1 MHKGVLTAAAAYVL
15 WGFLPLY
22 FKLVHDVP
30 AVETTAHRVVWS
42 FLFVVVVMLVR
53 RQFPALRANLNRRTV
68 LIYLGAATLLAV
80 NWLIYVYGVTSGF
93 VVETSLGYF
102 INPLV
107 NVLLGMLFLR
117 EKLRLAQWLPV
128 TLAAL
133 GVAYLTFSVGTLPWI
148 ALALAFTFGFYGLVK
163 KVAPL
168 GSLHGL
174 MLEMTLLLVPAVA
187 YLAYLEARGTAVFIH
202 GGLSISVLL
211 LLLGIVTAVPLLLFA
226 SGARQ
231 VPLST
236 LGLLQYIAPT
246 LQFLTGVWLYGE
258 PFTPARMVGFGIIW
272 LALAIFSIEG
282 FNARRRAMQAAQAEA
297 NLPVMGR

>member
-1 MHKGVLTAAAAYVL
+1 MTKGILPAAAAYVL

-22 FKLVHDVP
+22 FKFVHDVP
-30 AVETTAHRVVWS
+30 GVQTTAHRVVWS
-42 FLFVVVVMLVR
+42 FLFLVMVMALR

-68 LIYLGAATLLAV
+68 LIYLGSATLLAV
-80 NWLIYVYGVTSGF
+80 NWLIYVFAVTSGY
-93 VVETSLGYF
+93 VVESSLGYF

-107 NVLLGMLFLR
+107 NVLLGMIFLR
-117 EKLRLAQWLPV
+117 ERLRLAQWLPV
-128 TLAAL
+128 GLAAL

-148 ALALAFTFGFYGLVK
+148 ALALAFTFGFYGLIK

-174 MLEMTLLLVPAVA
+174 MLETTLLLAPATA
-187 YLAYLEARGTAVFIH
+187 YLVYSEASGAGVFIH
-202 GGLSISVLL
+202 GGLEISILL
-211 LLLGIVTAVPLLLFA
+211 FMLGIVTAVPLLLFA

-236 LGLLQYIAPT
+236 LGLLQYIAPS
-246 LQFLTGVWLYGE
+246 LQFLTGIWLYGE
-258 PFTPARMVGFGIIW
+258 PFTQARAIGFGIIW

-282 FNARRRAMQAAQAEA
+282 FAARRR
-297 NLPVMGR
+297 